1 MFEGGGR
8 LSFNDHKSYGQIL
21 SGNEPS
27 ILLVED
33 DRHLNQQLTSLLHDS
48 RYQVTNLDC
57 GAEALNCLKQSN
69 FDLIILDINLPEV
82 DGFGLLNFI
91 RFHSNTPV
99 IMLTAYGAEE
109 HRIRGLRYG
118 ADDYISK
125 PCNFTEV
132 SLRIEAILRRTG
144 HNQASSSNRY
154 QEYKELKLDKN
165 ELAVTVNESAPIT
178 LTPIQF
184 KLLWT
189 LVANHG
195 AVQSKPFLYQV
206 VLERDFSSYDRSL
219 DMHLSR
225 VRKSLVAL
233 GMSSERIQTV
243 HGKGY
248 LLR

>member
-33 DRHLNQQLTSLLHDS
+33 DRHLNQQLTSLLQDS

-118 ADDYISK
+118 ADDYL
-125 PCNFTEV
+125 
-132 SLRIEAILRRTG
+132 SLIHI
-144 HNQASSSNRY
+144 
-154 QEYKELKLDKN
+154 
-165 ELAVTVNESAPIT
+165 
-178 LTPIQF
+178 
-184 KLLWT
+184 
-189 LVANHG
+189 
-195 AVQSKPFLYQV
+195 
-206 VLERDFSSYDRSL
+206 
-219 DMHLSR
+219 
-225 VRKSLVAL
+225 
-233 GMSSERIQTV
+233 
-243 HGKGY
+243 
-248 LLR
+248 

>member
-1 MFEGGGR
+1 MCIRDSE
-8 LSFNDHKSYGQIL
+8 
-21 SGNEPS
+21 
-27 ILLVED
+27 
-33 DRHLNQQLTSLLHDS
+33 LT
-48 RYQVTNLDC
+48 
-57 GAEALNCLKQSN
+57 
-69 FDLIILDINLPEV
+69 
-82 DGFGLLNFI
+82 
-91 RFHSNTPV
+91 
-99 IMLTAYGAEE
+99 
-109 HRIRGLRYG
+109 
-118 ADDYISK
+118 
-125 PCNFTEV
+125 
-132 SLRIEAILRRTG
+132 
-144 HNQASSSNRY
+144 
-154 QEYKELKLDKN
+154 
-165 ELAVTVNESAPIT
+165 VTVNESAPIT